1 MSNRKKNIFKLY
13 QFIKEQHKMETITL
27 SSFKFYKRIGEG
39 AFGEVYLVK
48 KEGKDKWFA
57 LKAIRKERVFGTNLY
72 RYIQTEKDILSLIS
86 HPFIVK
92 LRYAFQTETFLFL
105 VMDFCEGGDLSKLL
119 EKRKKF

>member
-13 QFIKEQHKMETITL
+13 QFIKEQHKIETITL

-72 RYIQTEKDILSLIS
+72 RYIQTEKDILSLIN

-105 VMDFCEGGDLSKLL
+105 VMDFC
-119 EKRKKF
+119 